1 MDGWVSVYRKIQD
14 KSWYRDSEYV
24 HVWLHLILNAN
35 HSNKKVWVNGQEVEL
50 KRGQLLTSRKAI
62 SDKTGVT
69 QSKIYRIL
77 NRYESEHQIEQ
88 QKTNKYTIITIVNY
102 DSYQNCEQQIE
113 QKMNNKWITNEQQM
127 NTNNNDNNVNNN
139 ISNKFEI
146 LNIRTRNKQCECIT
160 KNGEKCLRRA
170 TYLINGKCYCNQHSK
185 EELSKL
191 ENYNITKKFVKP
203 TLEEVQKYIQEKNLK
218 VNAEGF
224 IDYYEANGWLVGKNH
239 MKNWRATLRNWH
251 RRQNDNSK
259 TPEWFNKQIKEEKAT
274 DEEVKELE
282 KKLNSN

>member
-1 MDGWVSVYRKIQD
+1 MDGWVSIYRKMQD

-35 HSNKKVWVNGQEVEL
+35 YSNKRVWVNGQEVEV

-77 NRYESEHQIEQ
+77 SRYESEHQIEQ

-102 DSYQNCEQQIE
+102 EEYQKSEQQTE
-113 QKMNNKWITNEQQM
+113 QQMNNKRTTDEQQM
-127 NTNNNDNNVNNN
+127 NTNNNDNNVNND
-139 ISNKFEI
+139 NKYKKK
-146 LNIRTRNKQCECIT
+146 NK
-160 KNGEKCLRRA
+160 
-170 TYLINGKCYCNQHSK
+170 K
-185 EELSKL
+185 E
-191 ENYNITKKFVKP
+191 KFVKP
-203 TLEEVQKYIQEKNLK
+203 TVEEVQNYIQEKNLK

-239 MKNWRATLRNWH
+239 MKDWKATLRNWN
-251 RRQNDNSK
+251 RRQGGTDK
-259 TPEWFNKQIKEEKAT
+259 PEWFDKKIEEEKAT
-274 DEEVKELE
+274 DEEM
-282 KKLNSN
+282 KKMEDLLNEYK